1 MNDKRGKT
9 VPDGRDP
16 AERTRRVALVTLGC
30 KVNQCDSAGMAQRL
44 EQLGHTLV
52 GFDAEADVFIVNT
65 CTVTA
70 RTDFQSRQ
78 LIRRAARRNPS
89 APVIV
94 TGCYAQVAPE
104 LLKALPNVR
113 LVAGNVEK
121 ELIPGL
127 VGSLNGGPAEVRVRN
142 IGQTGVF
149 SGLTADRFPGRTRAF
164 LKIQDG
170 CNARCSYCIVPTA
183 RGPSRSMPPGD
194 VLERVAALAGSGCR
208 EIVLTGVHLGAWG
221 ADLSPASG
229 LPQLLRR
236 IEEAGTVGRLRLSSI
251 EPLEVSGELIAC
263 LRESAVLC
271 PHVHIP
277 LQSGDDTVLTAM
289 GRHYDRRF
297 FRDLVHRLADEIP
310 GVAVGVD
317 VMAGFPG
324 EGDREFENTLE
335 LLRGLPAAYFHVFPY
350 SERPGTKAA
359 ALPGKV
365 EETLRAR
372 RAAELRA
379 LGLAKREAFAKR
391 AVGSRQTV
399 LVEGSRDRK
408 TGRLKGFTGNYIP
421 VLLAGGGRDSMNR
434 LIDVVIESA
443 EAGTASARVCHEQ

>member
-1 MNDKRGKT
+1 MNDKRGKK
-9 VPDGRDP
+9 VPGGRNP
-16 AERTRRVALVTLGC
+16 AEKARRVALVTLGC

-52 GFDAEADVFIVNT
+52 GFDAEADVCIVNT

-127 VGSLNGGPAEVRVRN
+127 VGALNGGPAEVRVRD
-142 IGQTGVF
+142 IKKTGIF

-208 EIVLTGVHLGAWG
+208 EVVLTGVHLGAWG

-229 LPQLLRR
+229 LPRLLRR

-251 EPLEVSGELIAC
+251 EPLEVTAELIAC

-277 LQSGDDTVLTAM
+277 LQSGDDRVLTAM

-310 GVAVGVD
+310 GVAIGVD

-335 LLRGLPAAYFHVFPY
+335 LLSGLPAAYLHVFPY

-421 VLLAGGGRDSMNR
+421 VLLAEGSRDWMNR

-443 EAGTASARVCHEQ
+443 EAGTASARVCP

>member
-1 MNDKRGKT
+1 MSNKQGKK
-9 VPDGRDP
+9 VPGASGP
-16 AERTRRVALVTLGC
+16 ATGHRRVALVTLGC

-52 GFDAEADVFIVNT
+52 SFDAEADVCIINT

-104 LLKALPNVR
+104 ILKALPNVR

-121 ELIPGL
+121 ELIPELAGQ
-127 VGSLNGGPAEVRVRN
+127 LNGGPPEVRVRD
-142 IGQTGVF
+142 IGRARRF
-149 SGLTADRFPGRTRAF
+149 SGLGADRFPGRTRAF

-170 CNARCSYCIVPTA
+170 CNARCSYCIVPSA

-221 ADLSPASG
+221 ADLAPAPG
-229 LPQLLRR
+229 LPHLLRR

-251 EPLEVSGELIAC
+251 EPLEVTGELIAC
-263 LRESAVLC
+263 LRESRVLC
-271 PHVHIP
+271 PHLHIP
-277 LQSGDDTVLTAM
+277 LQSGDDRVLCAM
-289 GRHYDRRF
+289 GRHYDGRF
-297 FRDLVHRLADEIP
+297 FRDLVHRLIDEIP

-324 EGDREFENTLE
+324 EGEREFESTLE
-335 LLRGLPAAYFHVFPY
+335 LLRGLPVAYLHVFPY

-359 ALPGKV
+359 AMPGKV
-365 EETLRAR
+365 EEPLRAR
-372 RAAELRA
+372 RAAALRA
-379 LGLAKREAFAKR
+379 LGLAKREDFAKR

-408 TGRLKGFTGNYIP
+408 TGRLKGFTGNYVP
-421 VLLAGGGRDSMNR
+421 VLLSGGSKTSMNR

>member
-1 MNDKRGKT
+1 MNDERDNRVPG
-9 VPDGRDP
+9 PDGP
-16 AERTRRVALVTLGC
+16 AGGPRRVALVTLGC
-30 KVNQCDSAGMAQRL
+30 KVNQCDSAGIARRL

-52 GFDAEADVFIVNT
+52 GFDAEADVCIINT

-89 APVIV
+89 SPVIV

-104 LLKALPNVR
+104 QIKALPNVR

-121 ELIPGL
+121 ELIPEL
-127 VGSLNGGPAEVRVRN
+127 VGRLNGGPAEVRVQD
-142 IGQTGVF
+142 IGRARRF
-149 SGLTADRFPGRTRAF
+149 SGLGADRVPGRTRAF

-170 CNARCSYCIVPTA
+170 CNARCSYCIVPSA

-194 VLERVAALAGSGCR
+194 VLERLADLAASGCR

-221 ADLSPASG
+221 ADLTPATG
-229 LPQLLRR
+229 LPCLLRR
-236 IEEAGTVGRLRLSSI
+236 LEEAGAALRIRLSSI
-251 EPLEVSGELIAC
+251 EPLEVTGELISR
-263 LRESAVLC
+263 LRESRILC
-271 PHVHIP
+271 PHLHIP
-277 LQSGDDTVLTAM
+277 LQSGDDRILSAM

-297 FRDLVHRLADEIP
+297 FRDLVHRLVDEIP

-335 LLRGLPAAYFHVFPY
+335 LLRGLPVAYLHVFPY
-350 SERPGTKAA
+350 SERPGTEAA
-359 ALPGKV
+359 TLPGKV
-365 EETLRAR
+365 DGPLRAR
-372 RAAELRA
+372 RAAELRV
-379 LGLAKREAFAKR
+379 LGLAKREDFAKQ

-421 VLLAGGGRDSMNR
+421 VLLTEGSNESMNR

-443 EAGTASARVCHEQ
+443 EAGTACARVCHEQ

>member
-1 MNDKRGKT
+1 MNDKRGKK
-9 VPDGRDP
+9 VPGGRNP
-16 AERTRRVALVTLGC
+16 AEKARRVALVTLGC

-52 GFDAEADVFIVNT
+52 GFDAEADVCIVNT

-127 VGSLNGGPAEVRVRN
+127 VGALNGGPAEVRVRD

-149 SGLTADRFPGRTRAF
+149 SGLAADRFPGRTRAF

-208 EIVLTGVHLGAWG
+208 EVVLTGVHLGAWG

-229 LPQLLRR
+229 LPRLLRR

-251 EPLEVSGELIAC
+251 EPLEVTAELIAC

-277 LQSGDDTVLTAM
+277 LQSGDDRVLTAM

-310 GVAVGVD
+310 GVAIGVD

-335 LLRGLPAAYFHVFPY
+335 LLSGLPAAYLHVFPY

-421 VLLAGGGRDSMNR
+421 VLLAEGSRDWMNR

-443 EAGTASARVCHEQ
+443 EAGTASARVCP